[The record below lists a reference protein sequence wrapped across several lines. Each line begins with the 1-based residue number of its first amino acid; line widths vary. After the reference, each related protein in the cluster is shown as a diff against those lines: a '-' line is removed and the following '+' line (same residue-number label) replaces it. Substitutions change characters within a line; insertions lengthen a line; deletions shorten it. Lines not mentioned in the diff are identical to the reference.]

1 VDYSRVLML
10 VAALNEEE
18 GIGQTLSELK
28 KTLDKPALSA
38 RFPTSFARFGLQ
50 IDAFG
55 R

>member
-1 VDYSRVLML
+1 MDYSRVLVL

-18 GIGQTLSELK
+18 GIEQTLLELK
-28 KTLDKPALSA
+28 KTLDEPRAH
-38 RFPTSFARFGLQ
+38 FPTSFARFGLQ